1 MLSPNVLTRSRVG
14 VALYKTESLERLDGG
29 RATAGGL
36 RFDLDSPDG
45 DGAAA
50 SRGVAIWNLD
60 FTSAE
65 LPRIFRALKGLIRC
79 ISSFSNSY
87 VDLPT

>member
-29 RATAGGL
+29 RAAAGGL

-50 SRGVAIWNLD
+50 SRGVA
-60 FTSAE
+60 
-65 LPRIFRALKGLIRC
+65 
-79 ISSFSNSY
+79 
-87 VDLPT
+87 V